1 MVGNFGI
8 SQSNIKLVMFVYLTA
23 IYEWIKSFFV
33 EKDTVIR
40 TTRKVI
46 KFKMRVVNP
55 QSKYIWNPNEVV
67 HLN

>member
-1 MVGNFGI
+1 MVAKFGI
-8 SQSNIKLVMFVYLTA
+8 SHSNIKLVMFVYLNA
-23 IYEWIKSFFV
+23 IYEWIKSFFI

-46 KFKMRVVNP
+46 KFKMRNVNT